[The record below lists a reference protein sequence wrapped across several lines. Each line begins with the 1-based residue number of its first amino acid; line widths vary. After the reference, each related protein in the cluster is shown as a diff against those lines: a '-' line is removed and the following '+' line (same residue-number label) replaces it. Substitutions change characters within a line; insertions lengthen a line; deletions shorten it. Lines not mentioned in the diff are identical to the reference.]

1 MKGSVTMNNLDIMS
15 IYDRLCF
22 ALTACEADI
31 TDPEYDKGAALY
43 NDILAVV
50 EDMAEKLN

>member
-1 MKGSVTMNNLDIMS
+1 MNNLDIMS

-22 ALTACEADI
+22 ALTAYEADT